1 MLIMKTRFGNML
13 LLFFISLGA
22 MAQQEATVTVDSV
35 VTGQGITYIHLS
47 SDQPFI
53 AGGNRYVL
61 HMGDRYIGRNIH
73 PDGDLNKLVF
83 MAEEGAYKPGKEMIL
98 VYGLY
103 ENNLNETFRKEYG
116 VEGLF
121 WNLGMTE

>member
-1 MLIMKTRFGNML
+1 MKTRFFYVL
-13 LLFFISLGA
+13 VLIFVSVGA
-22 MAQQEATVTVDSV
+22 LAQHETTVTVDSV
-35 VTGQGITYIHLS
+35 VTGQDMTTIHLS

-61 HMGDRYIGRNIH
+61 HIGDRYIGRNIH
-73 PDGDLNKLVF
+73 PDGDLRQLVF
-83 MAEEGAYKPGKEMIL
+83 MAEEGAYKSGEEMIL

-103 ENNLNETFRKEYG
+103 ENNLDESFRKEYG

-121 WNLGMTE
+121 WNLGIAE